1 MCRWGSRL
9 WGSQLSLWCIAWTTS
24 CINYRCVCMCA
35 RAQKFTQNCYCACFQ
50 TPQSPI
56 VRPYLYDQYCVDE
69 YPLGTNAVVAV
80 ITYTVSESLKWLR
93 SFLHQREH
101 IMWTCIVLMCIVKKR
116 VLTAVQV
123 SLCMELPYLWCMC
136 GLVTL
141 SSCSSRYNVVVSRVL
156 FDLHIR

>member
-1 MCRWGSRL
+1 MCVVCRWGSRL
-9 WGSQLSLWCIAWTTS
+9 WVSQLSLWCIAWTTS

-35 RAQKFTQNCYCACFQ
+35 RAQKFTQNCYCTCFQ

-93 SFLHQREH
+93 SFF
-101 IMWTCIVLMCIVKKR
+101 TSKR
-116 VLTAVQV
+116 A
-123 SLCMELPYLWCMC
+123 
-136 GLVTL
+136 
-141 SSCSSRYNVVVSRVL
+141 YNV
-156 FDLHIR
+156 DLHSSDVHCKKESSNSCTSFPMYGTAISSACVASWHWAHAPVDTML